1 MSSSVLKNVIQPK
14 PATTAHIS
22 PTEEVRGIAPLNA
35 TESEVKGEGE
45 VSQAMGVLIENA
57 PVAMAMFDRSMRYL
71 LANRQWVREFGLQ
84 QVQPLVGRSQY
95 EIFPNLHP
103 GWRQVYDRAL
113 QGHIVRSEHDAQGG
127 GAVYRWEV
135 RPWRRLGDATVGGLM
150 VTCEK
155 FTQALAKEDQPS
167 DKPHEVEQTAA
178 STLPDPFD
186 CNLAMLLLDE
196 QGVIQRVNASAAR
209 LALEKGIVEG
219 KTVLWEAFSAPQGL
233 AALRDQ
239 WADNLPHLTSA
250 SEQAVRPL
258 LTFQSGEPEPSCWM
272 LTAIRRGKT
281 AASGFPG
288 LLAVLVPEDLAPPAV
303 VAAPAPAAVVPAAIY
318 PPAPEVIAPPP
329 PVVPPEVLQKL
340 ENELSRAKQEVRTMM
355 EAEKTFVK
363 REARLRS
370 FLEGIPCGLF
380 VLDERGTTIYQNER
394 LAKLLGR
401 AIDKEAGIE
410 AWLVHGCPTPE
421 HREHVTLAWR
431 ESVWRRQL
439 TRIVSLATADG
450 LLKEIEFQPVA
461 LAAGGMLVSI
471 QDVTETCRHEEQ
483 MRSMEAKMRT
493 LLQSNPV
500 AIVLTD
506 KSGVIFEVNP
516 QAEQLLGQPK
526 AELRRYPLDA
536 WLDPDSATA
545 RRDALRVLRSQ
556 GPQPEALGVRIKRT
570 DGSLTEAVLNL
581 AIVPDAQGEPHCT
594 VHFFLPAPEEATPEP
609 VPMPLRAEDKDAPK
623 PPATHAA
630 PQPVTEIIISE
641 LLATDANGRIATW
654 SPQAQELF
662 DFDAATAIG
671 RPLHLLFRPS
681 DATGFFAELAQ
692 QSLSPEAFFDHSY
705 FGAQGR
711 GSMRICV
718 HGREEGGYS
727 LRIEREITTL
737 PEVAASAD
745 TPDAEEPF
753 SEPLEAAPAA
763 KTSSSRVHGAKA
775 FQVVSP
781 SSHRWPVVDL
791 EREKLMLSETHHR
804 IKNHLQIISSLL
816 NMQIN
821 GVSDQHARDAL
832 RSSQN
837 RVRAIAALHQH
848 LYQLALGGGGTFS
861 DFTRDLIQHLREC
874 YEVPQEQ
881 IAVGL
886 AIQDGSIDPEWLM
899 PLALALNES
908 LSNSFEHAFPHG
920 RKGSITATLRYSG
933 DLGEL
938 IIRDDG
944 IGLPADFNPADSPGL
959 GLKILAVFAEQM
971 RGQLFVQ
978 GTPDQG
984 TEIKL
989 RFPTTSGGSSA
1000 A

>member
-1 MSSSVLKNVIQPK
+1 MSSSVLKNVIHAK
-14 PATTAHIS
+14 PATTPQIS
-22 PTEEVRGIAPLNA
+22 PSDDAREIAPLNA
-35 TESEVKGEGE
+35 AGEASSRSDGE
-45 VSQAMGVLIENA
+45 VTKAMGVLVENA
-57 PVAMAMFDRSMRYL
+57 PVAMAMFDKGMRYL

-113 QGHIVRSEHDAQGG
+113 QGHIVRSEHDADGSST
-127 GAVYRWEV
+127 VYRWEV
-135 RPWRRLGDATVGGLM
+135 RPWRRISDATVGGLM

-155 FTQALAKEDQPS
+155 FTSGLARQEVAS
-167 DKPHEVEQTAA
+167 EKPAEEGTGAA
-178 STLPDPFD
+178 PILPDPFD

-196 QGVIQRVNASAAR
+196 KGTIQRVNASAAR

-219 KTVLWEAFSAPQGL
+219 KTALWEVFAAPAGL
-233 AALRDQ
+233 ASLRDQ
-239 WADNLPHLTSA
+239 WNENLPHII
-250 SEQAVRPL
+250 QAPESSVRPL
-258 LTFQSGEPEPSCWM
+258 HSLQPDEAEPARWL
-272 LTAIRRGKT
+272 LTALRRGK
-281 AASGFPG
+281 SSQQGCPG
-288 LLAVLVPEDLAPPAV
+288 LLAVLVPSELLPTEI
-303 VAAPAPAAVVPAAIY
+303 AAPAPPAAIFY
-318 PPAPEVIAPPP
+318 PPAPEVVAPPA
-329 PVVPPEVLQKL
+329 PVIPPETIQKL
-340 ENELSRAKQEVRTMM
+340 ENELSRAKQELRTMM
-355 EAEKTFVK
+355 EAEKGFVK
-363 REARLRS
+363 REARLRG
-370 FLEGIPCGLF
+370 FLESIPCGIF
-380 VLDERGTTIYQNER
+380 VLDERGATIYQNER

-410 AWLVHGCPTPE
+410 AWLVHGCPTTE

-439 TRIVSLATADG
+439 TRTVSLATADG

-461 LAAGGMLVSI
+461 LSTGGMLVSI
-471 QDVTETCRHEEQ
+471 QDVTENCRHEEQ

-493 LLQSNPV
+493 MLQSNPI

-506 KSGVIFEVNP
+506 KSGVIFEVNT

-545 RRDALRVLRSQ
+545 RRDALRVLRSSSS
-556 GPQPEALGVRIKRT
+556 QPEALGVRIKRT
-570 DGSLTEAVLNL
+570 DGTFSEAVLNL

-594 VHFFLPAPEEATPEP
+594 IHFFMPAVEEPLIEPAPLENRLEPTPTPAPPP
-609 VPMPLRAEDKDAPK
+609 V
-623 PPATHAA
+623 
-630 PQPVTEIIISE
+630 PVTETIISE
-641 LLATDANGRIATW
+641 LLATDANGRIAAW
-654 SPQAQELF
+654 SPQAQEIF
-662 DFDAATAIG
+662 DFDAATAVG

-692 QSLSPEAFFDHSY
+692 QSLSPESFFDHSF

-711 GSMRICV
+711 GSMGISV
-718 HGREEGGYS
+718 QAREEGGYS
-727 LRIEREITTL
+727 LHIRREITVT
-737 PEVAASAD
+737 PKASPSVESLIENE
-745 TPDAEEPF
+745 TTTE
-753 SEPLEAAPAA
+753 SSEAAPAIRA
-763 KTSSSRVHGAKA
+763 TRMNSTKA

-781 SSHRWPVVDL
+781 SSDRWPVVNL
-791 EREKLMLSETHHR
+791 ERERLMLSETHHR

-861 DFTRDLIQHLREC
+861 DFTRELIQHLREC
-874 YEVPQEQ
+874 YEVPAEQ
-881 IAVGL
+881 IATGL

-899 PLALALNES
+899 PLALALNEA

-920 RKGSITATLRYSG
+920 RQGSITATLRYSG
-933 DLGEL
+933 DNGEL

-944 IGLPADFNPADSPGL
+944 VGLPSEFHPGESPGL

-989 RFPTTSGGSSA
+989 RFPTGSA
-1000 A
+1000 APSSHAN

>member
-1 MSSSVLKNVIQPK
+1 MSSSVLKNVIQVK
-14 PATTAHIS
+14 PATTARNS
-22 PTEEVRGIAPLNA
+22 PTEDTPSIAPLNA
-35 TESEVKGEGE
+35 FTESEVKADGE

-127 GAVYRWEV
+127 GEVYRWEV
-135 RPWRRLGDATVGGLM
+135 RPWRRLGAATVGGLM

-155 FTQALAKEDQPS
+155 FTQTLVKEVQSS
-167 DKPHEVEQTAA
+167 DKPHEFEHTSAI
-178 STLPDPFD
+178 TLPDPFD

-219 KTVLWEAFSAPQGL
+219 KTVLWEAFSAPKGF

-239 WADNLPHLTSA
+239 WAANLPHLISS
-250 SEQAVRPL
+250 SEHAVRPL
-258 LTFQSGEPEPSCWM
+258 LTFQAGEPEPNCWL
-272 LTAIRRGKT
+272 LTAIQRGKT
-281 AASGFPG
+281 SPAGFPT
-288 LLAVLVPEDLAPPAV
+288 LLAVLVPEDLAPPAL
-303 VAAPAPAAVVPAAIY
+303 ALAPAPPAALPASIY
-318 PPAPEVIAPPP
+318 PPATEVVVPPA
-329 PVVPPEVLQKL
+329 PVVPPEAIQKL
-340 ENELSRAKQEVRTMM
+340 ENELSRARQEVRTMM

-370 FLEGIPCGLF
+370 LLEAIPCGIF
-380 VLDERGTTIYQNER
+380 VLDERGALIYQNER
-394 LAKLLGR
+394 LSKLLGR
-401 AIDKEAGIE
+401 VIDKEAGIE
-410 AWLVHGCPTPE
+410 AWLVHGCPTQE
-421 HREHVTLAWR
+421 HREHVALVWR

-439 TRIVSLATADG
+439 TRTVSLATADG

-461 LAAGGMLVSI
+461 LTAGGVLVSI
-471 QDVTETCRHEEQ
+471 QDVTENCRHEEQ

-493 LLQSNPV
+493 LLQNNPV

-536 WLDPDSATA
+536 WLDPESATA

-556 GPQPEALGVRIKRT
+556 GPQPEALGIRIKRT
-570 DGSLTEAVLNL
+570 DGTLTEAVLNL
-581 AIVPDAQGEPHCT
+581 ALVPDAQGEPHCT
-594 VHFFLPAPEEATPEP
+594 VHFFLPAMEGAQSSMVAIPAR
-609 VPMPLRAEDKDAPK
+609 LEDKDAPK
-623 PPATHAA
+623 PPSPEAA
-630 PQPVTEIIISE
+630 PQFVMETIISE
-641 LLATDANGRIATW
+641 LLATDSNGRIAAW
-654 SPQAQELF
+654 STQAQEIF

-692 QSLSPEAFFDHSY
+692 QCLSPDAFFDHSF
-705 FGAQGR
+705 FGAHGR
-711 GSMRICV
+711 VSMRICV
-718 HGREEGGYS
+718 QSRDEGGYS
-727 LRIEREITTL
+727 LRIQREMNTL
-737 PEVAASAD
+737 PEVVLRGDMAIAD
-745 TPDAEEPF
+745 PIEE
-753 SEPLEAAPAA
+753 APTTRAN
-763 KTSSSRVHGAKA
+763 TRSLGARA

-848 LYQLALGGGGTFS
+848 LYQLALGSEGTFS
-861 DFTRDLIQHLREC
+861 DFTRELIQHLREC

-886 AIQDGSIDPEWLM
+886 SIQDGCIDPEWLM
-899 PLALALNES
+899 PLALALNEA

-920 RKGSITATLRYSG
+920 RKGSVTATLRYSG

-944 IGLPADFNPADSPGL
+944 IGLPVDFHPAESPGL
-959 GLKILAVFAEQM
+959 GLKILAVFADQM

-978 GTPDQG
+978 GAPDQG
-984 TEIKL
+984 SEIKL
-989 RFPTTSGGSSA
+989 RFPIHATGSSHA